1 MKTYREVIAGALIAC
16 SPVVAAGAARK
27 KPAPDIVAT
36 IRPTDMSRTI
46 AYDDKEIPAVRT
58 RINFQTVIVLPKQ
71 EQIMDVLIGDK
82 TSWKAEASD
91 GTNIAYVKPEKAGAR
106 TNLNL
111 VAASG
116 NVYSFLLAEGDG
128 QSDLKVIVQAK
139 DPEMA
144 KQAGARPKW
153 VSAAELEQFKKEV
166 EATKG
171 ELAQAKADAAKEIA
185 GLQEKADQDMN
196 DFKSKF
202 PASLKHDYKYS
213 NDRRHNFDVKAI
225 AHSDKFTYI
234 YASPQETPS
243 LYEVKDGKPNL
254 ISFSYQDGVYI
265 APKVMDAGYLAVGK
279 HKLNF
284 KREE

>member
-16 SPVVAAGAARK
+16 SPLVAAGPARK

-36 IRPTDMSRTI
+36 IRPTEMSRTV